1 MHYVFIH
8 LNSGCQHLMKIIDF
22 YWSRLFKSSKS
33 SLKNVVPTKYCSEP
47 VCNSFFCGTQ
57 KAIFWMWGLKGT
69 WLWYKKEM
77 GGKKKNMSMHCILSW
92 QSDNL
97 LGSLT
102 KLLWWKYYEV
112 GGKTIFQCFYK
123 WMQSFSGKTQYFC
136 ERTIIFFSHFMFSTW
151 PCHFRVSEDF
161 HCIYKKN
168 WHLSLI

>member
-8 LNSGCQHLMKIIDF
+8 LNSGCQYLMKIIDF
-22 YWSRLFKSSKS
+22 YWSRLFKSSES
-33 SLKNVVPTKYCSEP
+33 SLKNVVPTKYCSKP

-77 GGKKKNMSMHCILSW
+77 GKKKNMSMHCILSY
-92 QSDNL
+92 SDNL

-136 ERTIIFFSHFMFSTW
+136 ERTIIFS
-151 PCHFRVSEDF
+151 PVSCFQHDHVTLGSLKTF
-161 HCIYKKN
+161 IVFIQKN